1 MNKIAM
7 VTGAGSGIGR
17 AVAKA
22 LAAAGYALVLTGR
35 RRAALEESAA
45 ALAGEALV
53 APADVGDPADVKALF
68 ARTKA
73 RFGRLDLL
81 FNNAGIGLPAVPI

>member
-22 LAAAGYALVLTGR
+22 LSAAGYAVVLTGR
-35 RRAALEESAA
+35 RRAALEDSAV
-45 ALAGEALV
+45 ALSRQALV
-53 APADVGDPADVKALF
+53 VAADVGDPAKALSP
-68 ARTKA
+68 RP
-73 RFGRLDLL
+73 RLAQLDSLL
-81 FNNAGIGLPAVPI
+81 FLAMPRCRRPSRSRS